1 MNYQLFFVILLIYND
16 LMCILN
22 YELCIMNYA
31 LNRIAKLQN
40 SSNLTK

>member
-1 MNYQLFFVILLIYND
+1 MLLIYND
-16 LMCILN
+16 LMCIYN

-31 LNRIAKLQN
+31 LIWFAKLQN